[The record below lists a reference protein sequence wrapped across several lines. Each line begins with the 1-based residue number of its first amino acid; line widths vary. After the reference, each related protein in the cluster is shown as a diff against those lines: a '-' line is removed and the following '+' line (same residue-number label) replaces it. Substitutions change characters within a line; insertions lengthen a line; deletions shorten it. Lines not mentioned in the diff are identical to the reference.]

1 MEMIDYLFH
10 PADHLPTPT
19 IPLLVRL
26 DDGQVIE
33 AIRPGYIADRRHSDL
48 GYRTMDGG
56 VLLNVTEWA
65 IK

>member
-1 MEMIDYLFH
+1 MNLDCYIFH
-10 PADHLPTPT
+10 PVDHLPTPG

-33 AIRPGYIADRRHSDL
+33 AIRPGYIVDRRQSDL
-48 GYRTMDGG
+48 GYRTMDGL
-56 VLLNVTEWA
+56 VLLNVTQWA

>member
-1 MEMIDYLFH
+1 MDNYLFH
-10 PADHLPTPT
+10 PASRLPTPG

-26 DDGQVIE
+26 DDGSVID
-33 AIRPGYIADRRHSDL
+33 AIRPGYIADRQRLDL
-48 GYRTMDGG
+48 GYRTMEGG

>member
-1 MEMIDYLFH
+1 MDNYIFH
-10 PADHLPTPT
+10 PVNRLPTPG

-26 DDGQVIE
+26 DDGSVIE
-33 AIRPGYIADRRHSDL
+33 AIRPSYIVDRRQSDL
-48 GYRTMDGG
+48 GYRSMEGG

>member
-1 MEMIDYLFH
+1 MNLDYYLFH
-10 PADHLPTPT
+10 PVDHLPTPT

-33 AIRPGYIADRRHSDL
+33 AIRPGYIVDRRQLDL